1 MNQMLLD
8 FGNQWIFSPIEF
20 CCLFSQVLMVG
31 IKNLLERWRSNNGGE
46 RCDLWSVQ
54 FQTKPLEKKDVC
66 CGPTQMVFIPLGC
79 QRSFMGGTVAL
90 AKTGRIW
97 RFLAG
102 CFGWVRGCR
111 SVVLSIWLHSWLTV
125 LESLFIVR
133 LFLNSNSK
141 HKRM

>member
-8 FGNQWIFSPIEF
+8 FENQLVFSPIEF
-20 CCLFSQVLMVG
+20 CYLFSQVLMVG
-31 IKNLLERWRSNNGGE
+31 INDLLEGWRSNNGGE
-46 RCDLWSVQ
+46 RGKLWSVQ
-54 FQTKPLEKKDVC
+54 FRTEPLEKKALC
-66 CGPTQMVFIPLGC
+66 CGPAQMVFIPLGS
-79 QRSFMGGTVAL
+79 QRSFMGATAAL

-102 CFGWVRGCR
+102 CFGWVRGYR
-111 SVVLSIWLHSWLTV
+111 SVVLSMWLHSWPTV